1 MDISMYCQKKMKISN
16 ILIAAIFLVLIS
28 LFSLNFQ
35 ELTGY
40 VPKQRIP
47 EVSVIQNVVDS
58 GEYIDIRVKV
68 NGFCIDPK
76 FEILTKSDLH
86 KDSKIYLPTE
96 DDCAK
101 QNSRTCKGHKYCPGD
116 IKDNTLELNYKT
128 EADFFGEYKVRVK
141 YIEKPGQDEF
151 YMPYVEA
158 GFSVV

>member
-1 MDISMYCQKKMKISN
+1 MKNSN
-16 ILIAAIFLVLIS
+16 IMIAAIFLVLIS

-40 VPKQRIP
+40 VPKQKIP
-47 EVSVIQNVVDS
+47 EVSVLQNEVDS
-58 GEYIDIRVKV
+58 GEYIDVRVKI

-76 FEILTKSDLH
+76 FEILTRVDLH
-86 KDSKIYLPTE
+86 KDYQIYLPTE

-101 QNSRTCKGHKYCPGD
+101 QNFRTCKSHKYCPGD
-116 IKDNTLELNYKT
+116 IKNDILELNYKT
-128 EADFFGEYKVRVK
+128 EADFSGDYKVRVR

-158 GFSVV
+158 GFNVV